1 MYARSWE
8 GLSVSALPVSELTA
22 LIERKVPGGLTT
34 ATAAEETAQ
43 DQATRPVLPVLDEL
57 AALLPLGGLSRGST
71 VAVGSGST
79 SLLLS
84 LLVAAMARGS
94 WAAVVGM
101 PDLGMLAAIEMGVVS
116 EHFAMVPRPGDQVA
130 AVAGALLDGFDLV
143 VVATGLVGTGGAQGQ
158 NLARRLSARA
168 RHRGVV
174 LIPVGDDPWPTADL
188 RIEASEHSWDGL
200 AYGHGLLLEHAVT
213 ATVRGRGSAARPRH
227 ARLVLQTGRR
237 W

>member
-1 MYARSWE
+1 M
-8 GLSVSALPVSELTA
+8 SALAVSELTA
-22 LIERKVPGGLTT
+22 LIERKIPGGLTT
-34 ATAAEETAQ
+34 ATAAEEAAQ
-43 DQATRPVLPVLDEL
+43 DPATRPVLPVLDDL
-57 AALLPLGGLSRGST
+57 AALLPLGGLPRGST
-71 VAVGSGST
+71 VAVGGGST
-79 SLLLS
+79 SLLVS
-84 LLVAAMARGS
+84 LLGAAMARGS

-101 PDLGMLAAIEMGVVS
+101 PDLGVLSAIEMGIVS
-116 EHFAMVPRPGDQVA
+116 EHFALVPHPGDQVA
-130 AVAGALLDGFDLV
+130 AVAGALLDSFDLV
-143 VVATGLVGTGGAQGQ
+143 VIATGLVGTGGAQGQ

-188 RIEASEHSWDGL
+188 RIEASDRSWNGL
-200 AYGHGLLLEHAVT
+200 AYGHGLLLEHTVT